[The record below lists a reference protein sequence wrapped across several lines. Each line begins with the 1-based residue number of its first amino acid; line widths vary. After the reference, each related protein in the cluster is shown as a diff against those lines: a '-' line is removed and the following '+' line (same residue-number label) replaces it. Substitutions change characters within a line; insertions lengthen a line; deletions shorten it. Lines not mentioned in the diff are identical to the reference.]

1 MKILND
7 FIAGVNQA
15 LFPNQATPQQLNQT
29 RQLLSEQTQNCHQP
43 FGRAVYNINGS
54 MGTHGADIPSWKA
67 RQYAQDSTD
76 VENGLR
82 SNTSAFARSSVGWA
96 QIGDPAGTIMNFG
109 GALLAGAI
117 DGTNYTTGNILR
129 MEKLV

>member
-43 FGRAVYNINGS
+43 FGRAVYNINGVWEL
-54 MGTHGADIPSWKA
+54 M
-67 RQYAQDSTD
+67 
-76 VENGLR
+76 
-82 SNTSAFARSSVGWA
+82 A
-96 QIGDPAGTIMNFG
+96 QIFWPAC
-109 GALLAGAI
+109 
-117 DGTNYTTGNILR
+117 YR
-129 MEKLV
+129 YYVKV